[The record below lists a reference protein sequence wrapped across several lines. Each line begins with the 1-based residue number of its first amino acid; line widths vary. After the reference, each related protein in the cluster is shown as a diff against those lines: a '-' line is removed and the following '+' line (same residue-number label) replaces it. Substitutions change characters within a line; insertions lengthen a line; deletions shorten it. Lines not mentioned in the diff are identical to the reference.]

1 MKSLETVTAK
11 DIMTSKLVSLSP
23 DDSLENIDDLMVEK
37 KIHHLP
43 VIDDKG
49 TCVGII
55 SQSDLYWL
63 ETRDSKFGIV
73 DRSEKN
79 DRFLSALRAKE
90 IMTKNP
96 VKVSSDTSLDDI
108 IDLFIANKFHAL
120 IVSDDNITKGIIA
133 SIDLIKLLKSR

>member
-1 MKSLETVTAK
+1 MKSLETMTAK

-43 VIDDKG
+43 VIDDNG

-120 IVSDDNITKGIIA
+120 IVSDDNMTKGIIA